1 MSCRGPGRA
10 VLDGDPCRSTWEK
23 GPRILGCDGRERA
36 MHRRTL
42 RFAAAGLATALLLA
56 ACGGSEEPAAPAP
69 APTAPAAP
77 GAGADA
83 PEELSLNRLAFT
95 FEAERTTQL
104 MNLMAAKERTW
115 DSIFD
120 EVVWSVTEDPIPLM
134 ISGERWLINGEAIS
148 LWPAMDAGIVD
159 AVIVGV
165 FNDLDSWFML
175 TGPGIEQP
183 EDLIGKKFSGG
194 SVGDAWWTVAEIIFE
209 EEFGIP
215 FSSVEQVFVGGGSDA
230 RMQALLA
237 GQIDAF
243 MGQPRHVPPVL
254 EAGGN
259 CLFCEYRDLAQ
270 GLFIVE
276 RRIMEEHRDAVCAA
290 LGGLFEAHQWFQTDG
305 PASESDWRSVQPQVE
320 EYLRANGYD
329 PTPGGLDVERT
340 WETSQGTEFNW
351 AMDLGATAAMF
362 DDIQRIMARE
372 GGEIS
377 AEFDWRDYTDFSCVW
392 DLQEAAGL
400 PLDRKSVV

>member
-1 MSCRGPGRA
+1 MR
-10 VLDGDPCRSTWEK
+10 
-23 GPRILGCDGRERA
+23 
-36 MHRRTL
+36 RRTL
-42 RFAAAGLATALLLA
+42 RYAAAGLATALVLT
-56 ACGGSEEPAAPAP
+56 ACGGSDEPAAPAP
-69 APTAPAAP
+69 APAP
-77 GAGADA
+77 A
-83 PEELSLNRLAFT
+83 PEEPAEETPELSLKTLAFT

-115 DSIFD
+115 DNIFD

-134 ISGERWLINGEAIS
+134 ISDERWLINGEAIT
-148 LWPAMDAGIVD
+148 LWPAMEAGLVD

-165 FNDLDSWFML
+165 FNDVDSWFLL
-175 TGPGIEQP
+175 TGPGIEKP
-183 EDLIGKKFSGG
+183 EDLVGKKLSGG
-194 SVGDAWWTVAEIIFE
+194 SIGDAWWTVAEIIFN

-215 FSSVEQVFVGGGSDA
+215 FSEVQQITVGGGSDA

-270 GLFIVE
+270 GLFIVKRE
-276 RRIMEEHRDAVCAA
+276 TMENHKDAVCAA
-290 LGGLFEAHQWFQTDG
+290 LGGLFEAHQWFQSDG
-305 PASESDWRSVQPQVE
+305 PATTSDWRNVQPEVE

-329 PTPGGLDVERT
+329 PSEGGLNVERT
-340 WETSQGTEFNW
+340 WATSQGTEFNW
-351 AMDLGATAAMF
+351 AMDLGATAEMF
-362 DDIQRIMARE
+362 DDVQRIMNRE
-372 GGEIS
+372 GGELS
-377 AEFDWRDYTDFSCVW
+377 KEFDWRDYTDFSCIW

-400 PLDRKSVV
+400 PLRPSPADVGVTR